1 MLRNLLLTIGFILS
15 ANLLVLAQ
23 SGALKG
29 KIFDKDT
36 KEPIPFANIVM
47 EIGGTMSGGA
57 TSDFDGNFTIK
68 PIAPGTYDL
77 KATYVG
83 YKTVLVKG
91 MVISSDQ
98 ITFYDI
104 EMESSAQQ
112 IEEFVVSDYA
122 IPLIDKD
129 KTVTGGTVTA
139 EDIKKMPNRNANSIA
154 TTIGGV
160 FSADGERGNV
170 RGARSDQTVMFIDG
184 IRVIGSSSLPQSA
197 IEQVSVYLGGL
208 PAQYGD
214 ARGGIINVTTKGPSR
229 TFGAGVELETSKY
242 LDQFGH
248 SRIGLN
254 MQGPLIKGKEESQ
267 TALLGYFLSGEFNYR
282 EDSRPTATGVY
293 VGSDDYLDFIQQNPL
308 RPSGLAGGGT
318 YTEGEFTR
326 MENLELNKATPN
338 TTRYNI
344 NVSGKIDVRT
354 SQNTTLTFGGQ
365 YYYNDGNSYNF
376 TNSMFNAERNFL
388 NMNNNWR
395 AFGRF
400 TQRFPSD
407 AQSTSVVKNVYYSL
421 QFDYSESRTRNMD
434 PDHKKDIFKYGYLG
448 QFTTYKTPS
457 FERGSVEID
466 GVQYNNVNLLN
477 SWDNDTLYT
486 FNAKGY
492 NPYLARYSSM
502 IYELYP
508 DPGELGDPNANWRNE
523 DQFASLGGLRNGD
536 SPGGFYGLWTAP
548 GIVQGRYGE
557 TLNTQASF
565 NASAA
570 ADIGNHEIKFGFTYE
585 QRTQRGYSYN
595 SSDLWTKMRALT
607 NFHIT
612 ELETDNPIPIY
623 GEDGTFSDTVIY
635 YRRYTEQSQF
645 RFDKSLRNKLGLDE
659 QGLDFIL
666 VDSYEFDGST
676 IQYYDKDGVIH
687 IAKVEGELYDVD
699 MFNAD
704 ELLDNGNYTAYYW
717 GYDHTGEK
725 LNYKPTLDD
734 FFTKTDDR
742 GDLAR
747 PIGAFEPI
755 YMAGYIQDKFAFNDL
770 IFNIGVRVDRFDANQ
785 PVLKDPFLLYD
796 AHNVNYVKTE
806 GLEGQSV
813 SVPGNMEDDYV
824 VYVNDV
830 QNATRVM
837 GYRDGFVWYNADGV
851 EVSDPEV
858 LNAGSGV
865 SPYLIDK
872 NQDEVNS
879 SAFQDYDPQVSVMPR
894 ISFSFP
900 ISDEALFY
908 AHYDVLTQRPL
919 NNVRSHPADYYFI
932 NSLGNTTLNN
942 PNLQPTKTIDYEIG
956 FQQKLT
962 NRSSLKL
969 TAFYKENRDDIQ
981 VYRYSGAYP
990 RSYTSYNNIDFG
1002 TVKGLTVTY
1011 DLRQVNSNVRMN
1023 ASYTLQFADGTGS
1036 STTTSAA
1043 LINSGLPNL
1052 RTTNPLNWDR
1062 RHNIAISFDF
1072 RYKEGKEYNGPT
1084 IRRHKGTE
1092 NEKAVQV
1099 LKNWGANFTVTG
1111 GSGTPYTAQS
1121 NITRLSGGRRDLDG
1135 TINGS
1140 RLPWQFRVDMR
1151 LDKDIYLNGGS
1162 GNRKT
1167 YLNIYLQI
1175 LNLLNTQNVL
1185 FVYSATGVPDDDG
1198 YLAAAEWQNEINSQ
1212 IDPNSYATLYD
1223 LKVNNP
1229 GNYSRPRQIRI
1240 GVALNF

>member
-15 ANLLVLAQ
+15 ANLVVFSQ

-29 KIFDKDT
+29 KIFDKET

-47 EIGGTMSGGA
+47 EVGGTMSGGA

-83 YKTVLVKG
+83 YKTVIVKG

-98 ITFYDI
+98 INFFDI
-104 EMESSAQQ
+104 EMASSAQQ

-129 KTVTGGTVTA
+129 KTVSGGSVTA

-170 RGARSDQTVMFIDG
+170 RGARSDQTIMFIDG
-184 IRVIGSSSLPQSA
+184 IRVMGSSSLPQSA

-242 LDQFGH
+242 LDKFGH
-248 SRIGLN
+248 SRVGLN
-254 MQGPLIKGKEESQ
+254 LQGPLIKGKKEAQ
-267 TALLGYFLSGEFNYR
+267 TALLGYFLSGEFNYQ
-282 EDSRPTATGVY
+282 EDSRPTANGVY
-293 VGSDDYLDFIQQNPL
+293 VATDEYLNLLQQYPL
-308 RPSGLAGGGT
+308 RPSGLEGGGT

-326 MENLELNKATPN
+326 MDNLEVRKATPN
-338 TTRYNI
+338 TNNMDV

-365 YYYNDGNSYNF
+365 LFYDDGKGYSF
-376 TNSMFNAERNFL
+376 GNSMFNYERNL
-388 NMNNNWR
+388 RNTRTDWR

-421 QFDYSESRTRNMD
+421 QFDYSQSQTRSMD
-434 PDHKKDIFKYGYLG
+434 PDHKEDLFKYGYLG
-448 QFTTYKTPS
+448 KYTTYKTS
-457 FERGSVEID
+457 SYARGSIEID
-466 GVQYNNVNLLN
+466 GVQYNNINILD
-477 SWDNDTLYT
+477 SWDNDTAYI
-486 FNAKGY
+486 FDAKGY
-492 NPYLARYSSM
+492 NPYLARYTSM
-502 IYELYP
+502 IYDFFP
-508 DPGELGDPNANWRNE
+508 DKTNNWENE
-523 DQFASLGGLRNGD
+523 DQLTGNGGLLNGD
-536 SPGGFYGLWTAP
+536 GAGGFYGLWNAP
-548 GIVQGRYGE
+548 GIIQGRYGE
-557 TLNTQASF
+557 TFNTQVAF

-570 ADIGNHEIKFGFTYE
+570 ADIGNHEIKFGFIYE
-585 QRTQRGYSYN
+585 QRSQRGYDYN
-595 SSDLWTKMRALT
+595 SSALWSRMRALT

-612 ELETDNPIPIY
+612 ELDTDNPIPIY
-623 GEDGTFSDTVIY
+623 GSDGTFSDTVIY

-645 RFDKSLRNKLGLDE
+645 RFDKSLRQKLGLDE

-666 VDSYEFDGST
+666 VDSYDYDNNT
-676 IQYYDKDGVIH
+676 IQYYDKDGVVH
-687 IAKVEGELYDVD
+687 VANVDGDLYDIT

-704 ELLDNGNYTAYYW
+704 ELLDNGNYVANYY
-717 GYDHTGEK
+717 GFDHTGKK

-747 PIGAFEPI
+747 PIAAYEPI

-770 IFNIGVRVDRFDANQ
+770 IFNVGVRVDRFDANQ
-785 PVLKDPFLLYD
+785 PVLKDPFLLYE
-796 AHNVNYVKTE
+796 AHNVSYVKAE
-806 GLEGQSV
+806 GLEGQPID
-813 SVPGNMEDDYV
+813 VPGNMGDDYV
-824 VYVNDV
+824 VYVNDA
-830 QNATRVM
+830 QNPTRVM
-837 GYRDGFVWYNADGV
+837 GYRNEFTWFNSDGV
-851 EVSDPEV
+851 EINDPEV
-858 LNAGSGV
+858 INAGSGV
-865 SPYLIDK
+865 SPYLVDK

-879 SAFQDYDPQVSVMPR
+879 SAFQDYEPQVSIMPR

-919 NNVRSHPADYYFI
+919 NNVFSNPADYYFI
-932 NSLGNTTLNN
+932 NSLGGARLNN

-981 VYRYSGAYP
+981 AYRYSGAYP

-1011 DLRQVNSNVRMN
+1011 DLRQVNSNIRMN

-1036 STTTSAA
+1036 GTTTSVA

-1062 RHNIAISFDF
+1062 RHNLAISFDF

-1084 IRRHKGTE
+1084 ITRHKGTE
-1092 NEKAVQV
+1092 NEKAVQL
-1099 LKNWGANFTVTG
+1099 LKNMGVNFQVTG

-1121 NITRLSGGRRDLDG
+1121 NITRLTGGRRDLDG

-1140 RLPWQFRVDMR
+1140 RLPWQFRVGMR
-1151 LDKDIYLNGGS
+1151 LNKDIYLNSGS
-1162 GNRKT
+1162 SSNRET
-1167 YLNIYLQI
+1167 YLNIYLQV
-1175 LNLLNTQNVL
+1175 LNLLNTKNVL

-1198 YLAAAEWQNEINSQ
+1198 YLAAAEWQNEINQQ
-1212 IDPNSYATLYD
+1212 IDPQSYRTLYGIA
-1223 LKVNNP
+1223 VNNP
-1229 GNYSRPRQIRI
+1229 GNYSSPRQIRI